1 VFSGRAA
8 AKVPVISY
16 MRTQA
21 HSRSAFARLISRV
34 IPALFFAL
42 FSRYFALNGAHFGL
56 SCRACIPT
64 RERASMTGTGVNTT
78 GEQDGSFGETEKD
91 MNAELNQHIDQL
103 RQMTTA
109 QLQLKYR
116 ELFGQP
122 SHSNHKA
129 YLFRRVAWRMQALA
143 EGTLSERA
151 REYAREIA
159 ADADLRLCAPKQA
172 IETEP
177 PIRVA
182 NGSRQLD
189 PRVPPPGT
197 QLIKRYKDETLTVTV
212 LEDGYQYRER
222 VYKSLSAIARQ
233 VTGTQWNG
241 YVFFGLRLRQEQDRA
256 E

>member
-1 VFSGRAA
+1 
-8 AKVPVISY
+8 
-16 MRTQA
+16 
-21 HSRSAFARLISRV
+21 
-34 IPALFFAL
+34 
-42 FSRYFALNGAHFGL
+42 
-56 SCRACIPT
+56 
-64 RERASMTGTGVNTT
+64 
-78 GEQDGSFGETEKD
+78 
-91 MNAELNQHIDQL
+91 MNAELDQHIDQL

-109 QLQLKYR
+109 QLKLRYR

-151 REYAREIA
+151 REYARDIA
-159 ADADLRLCAPKQA
+159 ADADLRLCAPKKA

-177 PIRVA
+177 PIRVSEA
-182 NGSRQLD
+182 SRQLD

-212 LEDGYQYRER
+212 LDDGYRYGDRI
-222 VYKSLSAIARQ
+222 YKSLSAIARQ

-241 YVFFGLRLRQEQDRA
+241 YVFFGLRLRQEHDRA
-256 E
+256 C

>member
-1 VFSGRAA
+1 
-8 AKVPVISY
+8 
-16 MRTQA
+16 
-21 HSRSAFARLISRV
+21 
-34 IPALFFAL
+34 
-42 FSRYFALNGAHFGL
+42 
-56 SCRACIPT
+56 
-64 RERASMTGTGVNTT
+64 
-78 GEQDGSFGETEKD
+78 
-91 MNAELNQHIDQL
+91 MNAELDQHIDQL

-109 QLQLKYR
+109 QLKLRYR

-151 REYAREIA
+151 REYAREIG
-159 ADADLRLCAPKQA
+159 ADADLRLCAPKKA

-177 PIRVA
+177 PIRVSEA
-182 NGSRQLD
+182 SRQLD

-212 LEDGYQYRER
+212 LDDGYRYGDRI
-222 VYKSLSAIARQ
+222 YKSLSAIARQ

-241 YVFFGLRLRQEQDRA
+241 YVFFGLRLRQEHDRA
-256 E
+256 C